1 MPFGGPGR
9 QILAQDGVEVG
20 ARVAGIVEVLGERGQ
35 IRVGLGGHAVAV
47 DDDRPPIREDSED
60 LGGVD
65 VAGGVDLGLLLPD
78 HAADGAD
85 DGQDDRGDDGD
96 DDDAGATVGALLRQA
111 HLRGLR
117 AHGIDV
123 GLLLLSHDLTFQ
135 N

>member
-65 VAGGVDLGLLLPD
+65 VR
-78 HAADGAD
+78 AALIWDCCFQITPPTAPTTARMI
-85 DGQDDRGDDGD
+85 RGN
-96 DDDAGATVGALLRQA
+96 AEMR
-111 HLRGLR
+111 
-117 AHGIDV
+117 
-123 GLLLLSHDLTFQ
+123 
-135 N
+135 